1 MFMNKIKKLFGG
13 IDLTFGRLIIFAI
26 CSGIYTSIMALIPTL
41 SDTSF
46 HDIAVTFEVWILFG
60 IIIIMNSKSARDSAI
75 KCFVFFLISQPLVY
89 LIQVPFSSL
98 GFGIFVYYRY
108 WFIFTIF
115 TIFMGYIGYYM
126 KRDKWYSILILVCML
141 LFLGVSSYYFYLKEL
156 LFNFPYHLLT
166 VLFCLVTMILYPL
179 CIFSNKRN
187 RVISLVISL
196 LVIIVFTIMVFC
208 DRKVYNATLLA
219 NGSYGVI
226 FDDNSS
232 VYLDNDIGDVY
243 IKYEEGFMDY
253 VIEGN
258 FKESGTANLVLID
271 KNGEEI
277 VFEVNIG
284 NDTFDIKRK

>member
-1 MFMNKIKKLFGG
+1 MFMEKIKKLFGG

-26 CSGIYTSIMALIPTL
+26 CSGIYTSIMALIPFL

-108 WFIFTIF
+108 WFIFTIL

-126 KRDKWYSILILVCML
+126 KRDKWYSILILTSML
-141 LFLGVSSYYFYLKEL
+141 LLLGYGSYYTYLKEL
-156 LFNFPYHLLT
+156 LFSFPYHLLT
-166 VLFCLVTMILYPL
+166 VLFCLITLVLYPL
-179 CIFSNKRN
+179 CIFNNKRN

-196 LVIIVFTIMVFC
+196 LIIIVFTIMAFS
-208 DRKVYNATLLA
+208 DKKVYNATLLA
-219 NGSYGVI
+219 NGSYDVI
-226 FDDNSS
+226 FDDNSI

-243 IKYEEGFMDY
+243 IRYDEGLMDY

-258 FKESGTANLVLID
+258 FRREGTVNLVLID
-271 KNGEEI
+271 KNGERV
-277 VFEVNIG
+277 VFEVNVG